1 MVGNKRKNSR
11 NSFTRRQG
19 DAECSVKLDRLI
31 AKHRSLGRSEAHRL
45 ISSGC
50 VRVDAAICTAN
61 QHEVDRFTQVEL
73 ETEVVQQA
81 ERALYLMMHKP
92 GGVVSATVDV
102 EHETAIDLIDDPDKH
117 TLHIAGRL
125 DRWSTGLL
133 LLTNDGRWSK
143 QLMDAQSKVP
153 KTYIVET
160 DAPIPSEAVTAF
172 ERGFH
177 FAAEDITTLP
187 CELVILG
194 ECRARVT
201 LHEGRHHQIKR
212 MFGRVGC
219 FVTAL
224 HRESIGGLTLP
235 EDLAPGQWRELT
247 AEERLALASGCT
259 LH

>member
-1 MVGNKRKNSR
+1 M
-11 NSFTRRQG
+11 
-19 DAECSVKLDRLI
+19 KLDRLI

-50 VRVDAAICTAN
+50 VRVDDAVCTAN
-61 QHEVDRFTQVEL
+61 QHEIDRFMRVDLPDEI
-73 ETEVVQQA
+73 VQQA
-81 ERALYLMMHKP
+81 ERALYLMLHKP
-92 GGVVSATVDV
+92 GGVVSATVDA
-102 EHETAIDLIDDPDKH
+102 EHRTVIDLIDDPDKH

-143 QLMDAQSKVP
+143 QLMDAGSKVP
-153 KTYIVET
+153 KTYLVET
-160 DAPIPSEAVTAF
+160 DAPIPSDAVTTF

-187 CELVILG
+187 SELVILG
-194 ECRARVT
+194 ERRARVT

-219 FVTAL
+219 FVTTL
-224 HRESIGGLTLP
+224 HRESIGRLALP
-235 EDLAPGQWRELT
+235 EDLAPGQWRALT
-247 AEERLALASGCT
+247 AEERLAVA
-259 LH
+259 

>member
-11 NSFTRRQG
+11 NSFTHRPS
-19 DAECSVKLDRLI
+19 DAQCRVKLDRLI

-45 ISSGC
+45 IAAG
-50 VRVDAAICTAN
+50 RVHVDGVISTAN
-61 QHEVDRFTQVEL
+61 QHEVDRFTRVEL
-73 ETEVVQQA
+73 ETELVQQA
-81 ERALYLMMHKP
+81 ERALYLMLHKP
-92 GGVVSATVDV
+92 SGVVSATVDA
-102 EHETAIDLIDDPDKH
+102 EHQTVIDLIDDPDKL

-143 QLMDAQSKVP
+143 QLMDGQSKVP
-153 KTYIVET
+153 KTYVVET
-160 DAPIPSEAVTAF
+160 DAPIPSDAVAAF

-187 CELVILG
+187 CELVLLG
-194 ECRARVT
+194 ERRARVT

-224 HRESIGGLTLP
+224 HRESIGRLTLP
-235 EDLAPGQWRELT
+235 ADLAAGQWRELT
-247 AEERLALASGCT
+247 AEERLAVA
-259 LH
+259 